1 VLNATFSNITH
12 TNYMNDV
19 AGEYQTVTIHRQH
32 HNTTNLY
39 SDRSRLSGLEEVEN
53 TRGDDDDDD

>member
-1 VLNATFSNITH
+1 
-12 TNYMNDV
+12 MNDV

-39 SDRSRLSGLEEVEN
+39 PAKSRLSGLEEVEN
-53 TRGDDDDDD
+53 TRGEV

>member
-1 VLNATFSNITH
+1 
-12 TNYMNDV
+12 MNDV

-39 SDRSRLSGLEEVEN
+39 SAKSRLYGLEGVEN
-53 TRGDDDDDD
+53 TRGEV